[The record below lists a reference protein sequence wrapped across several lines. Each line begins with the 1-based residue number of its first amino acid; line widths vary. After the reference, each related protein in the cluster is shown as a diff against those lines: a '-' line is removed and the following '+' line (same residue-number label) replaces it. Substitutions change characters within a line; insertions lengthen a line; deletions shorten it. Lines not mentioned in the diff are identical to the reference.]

1 MNKEPDSTK
10 DDNPKLAGEL
20 IYDHIKEAPQQQMEF
35 ASQLDDK
42 ILRIF
47 SAASI
52 VLGLLGLSTINV
64 TGLKALLFLVPLIPY
79 ALTAFW
85 TFSCI
90 DPDRFHW
97 AMRADQQP
105 KSWDKEEED
114 VRNALERFSLR
125 LQGYAVSAV
134 VVEAADVFGGDRIK
148 RLTRRFY
155 ESFLA
160 PRSRLP
166 QDILHLGEGLFYGIH
181 VRRVGWEE

>member
-1 MNKEPDSTK
+1 
-10 DDNPKLAGEL
+10 L

-114 VRNALERFSLR
+114 VRNALIGEIGEAYSANESILGDKAKYTRHALIATAVEVVLVVAALVAYR
-125 LQGYAVSAV
+125 L
-134 VVEAADVFGGDRIK
+134 I
-148 RLTRRFY
+148 
-155 ESFLA
+155 
-160 PRSRLP
+160 
-166 QDILHLGEGLFYGIH
+166 
-181 VRRVGWEE
+181 